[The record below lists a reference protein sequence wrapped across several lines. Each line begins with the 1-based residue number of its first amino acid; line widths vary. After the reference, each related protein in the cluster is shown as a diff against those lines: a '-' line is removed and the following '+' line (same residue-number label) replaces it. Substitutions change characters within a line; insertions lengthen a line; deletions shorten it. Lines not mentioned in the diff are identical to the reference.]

1 MDDNPY
7 ELEQVQTNLVDLSK
21 ATAQLQQAVED
32 GEIGIDDIHEHFGEE
47 VGHAV
52 DAMTR
57 IQGESY
63 FD

>member
-32 GEIGIDDIHEHFGEE
+32 GEIGIQWRF
-47 VGHAV
+47 
-52 DAMTR
+52 
-57 IQGESY
+57 
-63 FD
+63 